1 MAHATVVLRVITERQ
16 IGNQE
21 MCTIRVVPY
30 NFCFTKGKGTFHGTW
45 QTGLDIEENGL
56 INLVSC
62 AAVHSLRP
70 ERYNSCTEV
79 RQAAALYNI
88 TGSLLMSIYLTCKLC
103 KLENF

>member
-1 MAHATVVLRVITERQ
+1 MPGISPIFKYAKQKPVWCKAVL
-16 IGNQE
+16 
-21 MCTIRVVPY
+21 VPL
-30 NFCFTKGKGTFHGTW
+30 NGW
-45 QTGLDIEENGL
+45 LNESNLMLSLDIEENGL